1 VTFSVWR
8 RRAEEAVPV
17 FAEVQ
22 LATPM
27 PNSVATLYLPN
38 GAKLDVPVGAEAT
51 WHGLGLL
58 LKSLQ
63 S

>member
-1 VTFSVWR
+1 MTFSLWR
-8 RRAEEAVPV
+8 RRAEKAAPV

-22 LATPM
+22 LAAP
-27 PNSVATLYLPN
+27 SSIATLHLPN

-51 WHGLGLL
+51 WHGLGRL